1 MYRNKV
7 YKKLETHL
15 MICEKF
21 IILAE
26 KIKRYFI
33 APIHPKLEIRRNKV
47 APINELCVMLGDR
60 IAYK

>member
-1 MYRNKV
+1 
-7 YKKLETHL
+7 

-47 APINELCVMLGDR
+47 APINELATIVKNDSAT
-60 IAYK
+60 I